1 MERLPRRQ
9 GAIGYQHKPDSIEVT
24 KNLKGEYSWKI
35 KIYYDAEA
43 GTATK
48 AHEKVTR
55 LINVIDGDL
64 RKKFK

>member
-9 GAIGYQHKPDSIEVT
+9 SAIDYQHKPDSIEVS
-24 KNLKGEYSWKI
+24 NNAKGEYLWKI
-35 KIYYDAEA
+35 KIYYNAEA
-43 GTATK
+43 GTAAK